1 MAIIYPN
8 HIRGTTSGALA
19 QIKRQGH
26 TTASGGLWSNKFIT
40 HVAVNDLK
48 PLLLKTEPTGKFMD
62 ALEQTVKTVEELQEA
77 VMKATRALV
86 ASAET
91 SHKEVASA
99 SGKIRDQ
106 TDKLA
111 SAMKKFSDVAGTKQF
126 AEAAETTKNLV
137 DALERLARLQERG
150 LLEKIMQAIQKS

>member
-1 MAIIYPN
+1 MAIIYPSN
-8 HIRGTTSGALA
+8 IRGTTSGALA
-19 QIKRQGH
+19 QIKRQGY
-26 TTASGGLWSNKFIT
+26 TTASGGLWSLNF
-40 HVAVNDLK
+40 VNHTATTDLK
-48 PLLLKTEPTGKFMD
+48 SFLLKTEPTGKFMD
-62 ALEQTVKTVEELQEA
+62 ALEQAAKNVGELQEA
-77 VMKATRALV
+77 VMKATKAMV

-91 SHKEVASA
+91 SHKEVATA

-111 SAMKKFSDVAGTKQF
+111 SAMKKFTEVAGTKQF

-150 LLEKIMQAIQKS
+150 LLEKIMQAVQK